1 MIKQAK
7 EKKSFFFLKKKNK
20 KQKTTVCYNST
31 LNPYL
36 FLLGI
41 SPANN

>member
-7 EKKSFFFLKKKNK
+7 EKRAALKKK
-20 KQKTTVCYNST
+20 KTIVCCNST

-41 SPANN
+41 SPQITKFN